1 MSGRGRQRPYAHPGA
16 KGTGLLSG
24 LMRKP
29 ARPARNAGQSLGSR
43 DGTRKIDPSG
53 MSILY
58 VLMLTMVI
66 VIVCGAFVFH
76 LSVRFE
82 GVRLGY
88 ETSKARSL
96 QTRLLLERRE
106 LRLELAS
113 LKAPERVEIDA
124 REKLGMEVPDH
135 GRIVPIDRKR
145 KVVSV
150 SGGAL

>member
-1 MSGRGRQRPYAHPGA
+1 VSGRRRQSRHVHPGA
-16 KGTGLLSG
+16 KGTGILSG
-24 LMRKP
+24 LMRKS
-29 ARPARNAGQSLGSR
+29 ARPAQNVGQSLGSR
-43 DGTRKIDPSG
+43 DGVSRVYPSG
-53 MSILY
+53 MSVLY
-58 VLMLTMVI
+58 VLMMTVVI
-66 VIVCGAFVFH
+66 VIVCGAFIFH

-96 QTRLLLERRE
+96 QTRLLLEQRE

-113 LKAPERVEIDA
+113 LKAPERVEADA

>member
-1 MSGRGRQRPYAHPGA
+1 MSGRRRQSRYTHPGA
-16 KGTGLLSG
+16 KGTGILSG

-29 ARPARNAGQSLGSR
+29 ARPAQNGGQSPGPR
-43 DGTRKIDPSG
+43 DGARKGSLTG
-53 MSILY
+53 MSMLY
-58 VLMLTMVI
+58 VLMMTVVI
-66 VIVCGAFVFH
+66 AIVCGAFIFH

-96 QTRLLLERRE
+96 QTRLLLEQRE

-113 LKAPERVEIDA
+113 LKAPERVEADA

-135 GRIVPIDRKR
+135 NRIVPIDRKR